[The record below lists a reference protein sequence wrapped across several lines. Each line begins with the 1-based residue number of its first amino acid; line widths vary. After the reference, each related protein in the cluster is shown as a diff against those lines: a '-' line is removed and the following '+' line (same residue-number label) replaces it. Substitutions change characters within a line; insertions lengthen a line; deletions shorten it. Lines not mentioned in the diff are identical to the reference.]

1 MAEQHKGLIH
11 YQSIP
16 AEIKRLGITQQEC
29 ANMLG
34 CSLSGLTH
42 RIKADRP
49 QIHFAIYGLASYL
62 GEIEDG
68 IRYRAWNLETGNS
81 LNVQSD
87 LGNVS

>member
-16 AEIKRLGITQQEC
+16 AEIKRLGITQQQ
-29 ANMLG
+29 AADYLG

-62 GEIEDG
+62 GDIEGG
-68 IRYRAWNLETGNS
+68 IRAWNLDRGNS

-87 LGNVS
+87 LSNVS

>member
-29 ANMLG
+29 ATMLG

-42 RIKADRP
+42 RIKANKP
-49 QIHFAIYGLASYL
+49 QIHFAIYGLASYMDRD
-62 GEIEDG
+62 ES
-68 IRYRAWNLETGNS
+68 NL
-81 LNVQSD
+81 VRH
-87 LGNVS
+87 VS